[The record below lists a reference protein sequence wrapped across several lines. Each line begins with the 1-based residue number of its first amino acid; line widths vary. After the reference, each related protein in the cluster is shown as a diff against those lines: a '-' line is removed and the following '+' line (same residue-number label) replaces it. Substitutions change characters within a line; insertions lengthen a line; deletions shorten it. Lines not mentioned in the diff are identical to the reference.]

1 MTKIL
6 YAESENEYVY
16 LKSAQ
21 RKLGKYSDTIIK
33 LLTPTKKKDKVRF
46 PSDKK
51 VRNRWKGY

>member
-33 LLTPTKKKDKVRF
+33 LLRIADYVT
-46 PSDKK
+46 
-51 VRNRWKGY
+51 

>member
-16 LKSAQ
+16 LKSAK
-21 RKLGKYSDTIIK
+21 RKLGKHSDEIIR
-33 LLTPTKKKDKVRF
+33 LLTPITKKKVNF